1 MSDTT
6 TERSPAIRHPQ
17 SVLDDAVALVDK
29 IEIPENL
36 QDIVEFVARTV
47 LPPPNVWA
55 LLRAADVVRTHVR
68 DRRAEAEGLISFLK
82 TVDTKRIK
90 YSGEEYPAFYATQ
103 KIGRI
108 ESPGAILTILM
119 NLFFGRW
126 STSSMFRV
134 RTYYKDILAIRD
146 ALRLAERRRGDRSGE
161 CN

>member
-82 TVDTKRIK
+82 NSRYQAHQVLRGGVSGVLCDSEDRQNRKSGRHSH
-90 YSGEEYPAFYATQ
+90 YSN
-103 KIGRI
+103 
-108 ESPGAILTILM
+108 ESVFWALVNILY
-119 NLFFGRW
+119 
-126 STSSMFRV
+126 V
-134 RTYYKDILAIRD
+134 
-146 ALRLAERRRGDRSGE
+146 
-161 CN
+161 